1 MDWENM
7 QVTIRR
13 GKGNKDRHTV
23 LARALRVDYLLYTK
37 QYEPGQ
43 FLFFGR
49 NKNTPI
55 TPSLLRWA
63 MDKAIERAG
72 ITKNVHLHSL
82 RHSFASH
89 LLSVNTDIVTLQ
101 KLLGHDDI
109 RTTMAY
115 LHLNHRP
122 HNEPRSWWQYSI
134 HGVKI
139 FRGIP
144 TFIVWYRQVVLQ
156 CKNRGGLLR
165 KRVNSLSM
173 SKSSARCF
181 AESSPMD

>member
-1 MDWENM
+1 
-7 QVTIRR
+7 
-13 GKGNKDRHTV
+13 V

-82 RHSFASH
+82 RHSFAR
-89 LLSVNTDIVTLQ
+89 I
-101 KLLGHDDI
+101 
-109 RTTMAY
+109 
-115 LHLNHRP
+115 
-122 HNEPRSWWQYSI
+122 
-134 HGVKI
+134 
-139 FRGIP
+139 
-144 TFIVWYRQVVLQ
+144 
-156 CKNRGGLLR
+156 C
-165 KRVNSLSM
+165 
-173 SKSSARCF
+173 
-181 AESSPMD
+181 

>member
-1 MDWENM
+1 M

-122 HNEPRSWWQYSI
+122 HNELKVTLSLIVCLLINPLFEIKSI
-134 HGVKI
+134 HSMPSKTVE
-139 FRGIP
+139 FMYLY
-144 TFIVWYRQVVLQ
+144 FIL
-156 CKNRGGLLR
+156 
-165 KRVNSLSM
+165 
-173 SKSSARCF
+173 
-181 AESSPMD
+181 